1 MDTINTLDTNNLT
14 LIKFEKSNWIKTE
27 ELEPDCY
34 KRFQKYP
41 FISEIMTEVYF
52 YKKQDGKEIKKTI
65 THHKK
70 TRLDRR
76 KEERY
81 NQFKN
86 NKIVNNDSIRTFD
99 KEISVQ
105 TKELNSNKKKKV
117 TDTKSTYKLN
127 NNYET
132 KSTQNTESTDL
143 YIPKNLKNIE
153 NNSLNFI
160 IKNLPIY
167 YNKKE
172 LQSILN
178 DLFQSYGLINKISL
192 ITNKTTKQLKDIA
205 FIEFCSLSSKKNI
218 LNPSEKIII
227 DNSILS
233 VEKVKKKN

>member
-14 LIKFEKSNWIKTE
+14 LIKSEKSNWMKTE
-27 ELEPDCY
+27 ELEPDSY
-34 KRFQKYP
+34 KRFHKYP

-70 TRLDRR
+70 TTLDKR

-86 NKIVNNDSIRTFD
+86 NKIVNNDCIRTFD

-105 TKELNSNKKKKV
+105 TKELISNKNKKV
-117 TDTKSTYKLN
+117 SETKSTYTLN
-127 NNYET
+127 KNYET
-132 KSTQNTESTDL
+132 KTTQNTGSTDL

-153 NNSLNFI
+153 NKSLNFI
-160 IKNLPIY
+160 IKN
-167 YNKKE
+167 
-172 LQSILN
+172 
-178 DLFQSYGLINKISL
+178 LFQSYGLINKISL
-192 ITNKTTKQLKDIA
+192 ITNKITKQLKDIA

-227 DNSILS
+227 DNSILL
-233 VEKVKKKN
+233 VEKAKKK

>member
-14 LIKFEKSNWIKTE
+14 LIKSEKSNWMKTE
-27 ELEPDCY
+27 ELEPDSY
-34 KRFQKYP
+34 KRFHKYP

-70 TRLDRR
+70 TTLDKR

-86 NKIVNNDSIRTFD
+86 NKIVNNDCIRTFD

-105 TKELNSNKKKKV
+105 TKELISNKNKKV
-117 TDTKSTYKLN
+117 SETKSTYTLN
-127 NNYET
+127 KNYET
-132 KSTQNTESTDL
+132 KTTQNTGSTDL

-153 NNSLNFI
+153 NKSLNFI

-167 YNKKE
+167 YDKKE
-172 LQSILN
+172 LHSILN

-192 ITNKTTKQLKDIA
+192 ITNKITKQLKDIA

-218 LNPSEKIII
+218 LNPSEKLII
-227 DNSILS
+227 DNSILL
-233 VEKVKKKN
+233 VEKAKKK